1 MWWPFELDKRLDK
14 IQQTV
19 NTILKTVTAMQRKEQ
34 QMSAAL
40 DDLRAEVTEMDSVV
54 QSVLAL
60 ITGLVDQ
67 LKNATT
73 DAEIQEVI
81 TSLEAEKNLLAD
93 AVAANTPVQPA
104 V

>member
-1 MWWPFELDKRLDK
+1 MWWPFELDQRLDK

-19 NTILKTVTAMQRKEQ
+19 NTILKTLTAMQRKEQ

>member
-19 NTILKTVTAMQRKEQ
+19 NTILQNLAAMQRKEQ
-34 QMSAAL
+34 QMSAVL
-40 DDLRAEVTEMDSVV
+40 DDLRAEVTAMDSVV
-54 QSVLAL
+54 QSVLTL

-73 DAEIQEVI
+73 DAEIQEVV
-81 TSLEAEKNLLAD
+81 TSLEREKNLLAD
-93 AVAANTPVQPA
+93 AVAANTPA
-104 V
+104 EATT

>member
-1 MWWPFELDKRLDK
+1 MWWPFGPDKRLDK

-19 NTILKTVTAMQRKEQ
+19 DTILQTLTAMQRKEQ
-34 QMSAAL
+34 QMGAAL
-40 DDLRAEVTEMDSVV
+40 DDLRAEVTAMDSVV
-54 QSVLAL
+54 QSVLAF

-73 DAEIQEVI
+73 DADIQEVI

-93 AVAANTPVQPA
+93 AVAANTPA
-104 V
+104 ESTT